1 MAGTGRHGYRTSRGP
16 IIREQTVT
24 TTQPTNLEAAINMAQ
39 RQGFLVIHPSQLPGY
54 EDASVTEPD
63 SEPLPPKPVTHYALQ
78 HQKLATAWKS
88 IEKAMSTAYFVCQY
102 KTQNWTTTTT
112 YIEPF
117 KKCTCPRTCK
127 RTVDLIHTH
136 EFCKCIPDPIR
147 LIHLGYIPTLPRK
160 PRTAFA
166 IPLIQL
172 FQSLWH
178 KSALPYTSFIGGL
191 ISHQDTQSQ
200 ERLCAR
206 SRHSNPRELCLP
218 FSQAVDIYSTIELI
232 QKQLVSVALGLTERD
247 KWTTQCPT
255 CFGPGSLDEIFPFGV
270 SHFILAMDGNFQ
282 HHHHH
287 FASKD
292 IPTKADY
299 TFNLIPPFQITGH
312 KVKVHTT
319 DHKALQ
325 KPCSLQFETYMW
337 NLDILL

>member
-1 MAGTGRHGYRTSRGP
+1 
-16 IIREQTVT
+16 
-24 TTQPTNLEAAINMAQ
+24 MAQ

-54 EDASVTEPD
+54 EDASVTEPVMEVNNDTPHHEHYPRPQD
-63 SEPLPPKPVTHYALQ
+63 SELLPPEPVTHYALQ

-88 IEKAMSTAYFVCQY
+88 MKRVMSTTYFVCQY

-136 EFCKCIPDPIR
+136 GKPFCFLRGRVLQVYSGSHPPHPSWLYSNLAQKTQNSIC
-147 LIHLGYIPTLPRK
+147 H
-160 PRTAFA
+160 
-166 IPLIQL
+166 PLIQL

-218 FSQAVDIYSTIELI
+218 FSQAVDIYSTMELI

-287 FASKD
+287 FASTNSKERL
-292 IPTKADY
+292 IIALRKQSNVLATAVNTY
-299 TFNLIPPFQITGH
+299 NHNLEAFRMAYPQGPQ
-312 KVKVHTT
+312 
-319 DHKALQ
+319 
-325 KPCSLQFETYMW
+325 P
-337 NLDILL
+337 LLVEYDDLISMEPGQPVLE